1 VALSVIRETRPGWL
15 ADKEFWASRLS
26 QYVVKANGTVP
37 ETLRVAL
44 KQVQDVPK
52 FDKYEGEWNKISG
65 GVRTD

>member
-1 VALSVIRETRPGWL
+1 
-15 ADKEFWASRLS
+15 
-26 QYVVKANGTVP
+26 VP

-52 FDKYEGEWNKISG
+52 FDKYEDQWNKISG